1 MLLAPGKI
9 RAGETTAWTLS
20 LAAYPA
26 SEWTLK
32 LNATT
37 PTHPFSITAT
47 ADGDSHQLQ
56 LTAAESAAIP
66 AGTYHYNLVVEQGEG
81 AELVRQFVEAGD
93 LVVEALVGG
102 VTAADARTWAKKHLD
117 ALEAAIAEFDTT
129 GALRTSYSVD
139 GRSVSF
145 ASLREMMD
153 ERDKA
158 RAEVAREKRLAKGQS
173 ALPKIHTRFRI

>member
-1 MLLAPGKI
+1 MLLEPGKI

-32 LNATT
+32 LKATT
-37 PTHPFSITAT
+37 AAHAFAVTAT
-47 ADGDSHQLQ
+47 ADGDAHQLA
-56 LTAAESAAIP
+56 LTAADSAAIP

-81 AELVRQFVEAGD
+81 AALVRHLVEAGD

-102 VTAADARTWAKKHLD
+102 VTAADARTWAQRILD
-117 ALEAAIAEFDTT
+117 DLEAAYADYVAT

-145 ASLREMMD
+145 GAHSEIQAAIDR
-153 ERDKA
+153 A
-158 RAEVAREKRLAKGQS
+158 RAEVARERRK
-173 ALPKIHTRFRI
+173 ALGRGFPKIHTRFRI